1 MQSATERSGKREKKA
16 PLQRQS
22 FEREQHGKRDA
33 GQGTIQAPS
42 NGELTASSQATA
54 RKQKHAGTEKLRKG
68 PTGDRAVQEE
78 AAAGQAQAGD
88 GAAKVQKKQKHA
100 ADQGQPGGGK
110 VNKKQKHAAEQA
122 EQTAESPAAPDG
134 EQEAHHKKRKRPDQE
149 SRGIRE
155 QTAEER
161 AQSRLASFAK
171 PTLAGPGSASQ
182 IKKKKKKQQEQQQQQ
197 QEAGRG
203 AAPPEEPSGPKLT
216 KAQKKNLWRAKRRA
230 MQHKQPAAVPAYA
243 L

>member
-1 MQSATERSGKREKKA
+1 MERSGKREKKA
-16 PLQRQS
+16 PLQRQT
-22 FEREQHGKRDA
+22 FEREQHGKREA
-33 GQGTIQAPS
+33 GQGIAQAPS
-42 NGELTASSQATA
+42 DEELASSCQATA
-54 RKQKHAGTEKLRKG
+54 RKQKHEGTEKLRKG
-68 PTGDRAVQEE
+68 PTGDTAVQEE

-88 GAAKVQKKQKHA
+88 GEAKVQKKQKRD

-110 VNKKQKHAAEQA
+110 VNKKRKHAAEQA
-122 EQTAESPAAPDG
+122 EQTAEPAAAVDG
-134 EQEAHHKKRKRPDQE
+134 EQKAHHKKRKRPDQE

-161 AQSRLASFAK
+161 AQSRLASFAR

-182 IKKKKKKQQEQQQQQ
+182 IKKKEKKMQQQQQQQQ
-197 QEAGRG
+197 QEAGG
-203 AAPPEEPSGPKLT
+203 AAAPPEEPSGPKLT

-230 MQHKQPAAVPAYA
+230 MQHKQQPAVPAYA

>member
-22 FEREQHGKRDA
+22 FKREQHGKREA
-33 GQGTIQAPS
+33 GQGSVQAPS

-54 RKQKHAGTEKLRKG
+54 QKQKHAGTEKLRKG
-68 PTGDRAVQEE
+68 PTGDRAVQE

-88 GAAKVQKKQKHA
+88 GGAKVQKKQKRA

-110 VNKKQKHAAEQA
+110 VNKKRKHAAEHA
-122 EQTAESPAAPDG
+122 EQTAEPPAAPDG
-134 EQEAHHKKRKRPDQE
+134 EQEAHYKKRKRPDQE

-182 IKKKKKKQQEQQQQQ
+182 IKKKKKKQQE
-197 QEAGRG
+197 AGRG